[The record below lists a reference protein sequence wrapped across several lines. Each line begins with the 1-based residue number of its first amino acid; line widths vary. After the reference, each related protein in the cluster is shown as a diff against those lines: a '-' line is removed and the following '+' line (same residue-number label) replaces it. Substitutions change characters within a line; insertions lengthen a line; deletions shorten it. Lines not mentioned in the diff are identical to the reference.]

1 MGLIG
6 KAQVITFCEERK
18 GYIIQDGSCEWA
30 SLLECIYMD
39 GIMLELL
46 IIFKGKKIQN
56 EWGRHMKN
64 PAANLT
70 VSENRWTDN
79 EIGLTLFK
87 ESFEP

>member
-1 MGLIG
+1 
-6 KAQVITFCEERK
+6 
-18 GYIIQDGSCEWA
+18 
-30 SLLECIYMD
+30 MD

-56 EWGRHMKN
+56 EWGRQMKN

-87 ESFEP
+87 ESFQP